1 MQFFVEKN
9 RIFLNW
15 KKSVMIMI
23 ILVMEQFPISISF
36 GEIINILKS
45 WKDKADCSTNIKKY
59 NTKADLS
66 C

>member
-1 MQFFVEKN
+1 
-9 RIFLNW
+9 
-15 KKSVMIMI
+15 MI